1 MKRFWQVCMAVVVTA
16 AMANAANAQWNDSS
30 QIGSYQSILARAG
43 YGNSDPT
50 PSTAGLPVSY
60 NQAQDIPAPPGAAMA
75 TQQMAGQ
82 ADGGMMMAGPG
93 CATGGGVT
101 SDCGCGGSPNCGCRL
116 MRRGRVGGKG
126 SMNSCGSG
134 NCLDTVSNDVVSDAP
149 VYDPGNSVVGGGD
162 PNWVLGVYGLSFRR
176 DYDDGQRLACNAAG
190 DVLYSDDVDHGNING
205 VGITL
210 GKRCCTGSGWEAI
223 FWGMDDE
230 TDVTLSGTTTT
241 HLFGLGAV
249 AHPPSG
255 GTVQD
260 VFDVG
265 DNVRV
270 YRDSDIYNFE
280 FNVLRNGG
288 QYTTWTGR
296 CANYELLF
304 GFRLFD
310 FDESL
315 RYVSYTS
322 AGGFPATI
330 EYSLEAENTLAGFQL
345 GGRSEVCLTDK
356 WSLAYSGTAGVFNNN
371 VYTRQQI
378 LDSNG
383 YWAMDYSDT
392 KNDAAMIGQVD
403 LGLIYQFSC
412 NTRARIGYRAM
423 GVSGVALADDQIPL
437 DFTNTRALESA
448 NSNGSLLLY
457 GFYYGGEYC
466 F

>member
-16 AMANAANAQWNDSS
+16 AMANAANAQWNDSG

-43 YGNSDPT
+43 YGNSDRS
-50 PSTAGLPVSY
+50 PSAGGIPVSY

-75 TQQMAGQ
+75 PQQMPVQ
-82 ADGGMMMAGPG
+82 ADSDMMMAGPG
-93 CATGGGVT
+93 CAT
-101 SDCGCGGSPNCGCRL
+101 
-116 MRRGRVGGKG
+116 
-126 SMNSCGSG
+126 
-134 NCLDTVSNDVVSDAP
+134 DAP
-149 VYDPGNSVVGGGD
+149 VYDSGNSVVSGGD
-162 PNWVLGVYGLSFRR
+162 PNWVLGVYGLAFRR

-190 DVLYSDDVDHGNING
+190 DILYSDDVNNGNING
-205 VGITL
+205 LGITL

-230 TDVTLSGTTTT
+230 TDASLTGTTST

-288 QYTTWTGR
+288 QYTTCTGR
-296 CANYELLF
+296 CASYELLF

-315 RYVSYTS
+315 RYVSYTPA
-322 AGGFPATI
+322 AGYPGSI

-345 GGRSEVCLTDK
+345 GGRSEVCLTDR
-356 WSLAYSGTAGVFNNN
+356 WRFAYSGTAGIFNNH
-371 VYTRQQI
+371 VETRQQI
-378 LDSNG
+378 VDSDA

-457 GFYYGGEYC
+457 GFYYGGEFC